1 MKKYSILLLILLFTG
16 YQAHSQVLISLLFGD
31 KLNSEYVEFGLDG
44 GADFSSLKGISSNTS
59 PNFYLGF
66 YFDFTIKKNPQWV
79 FNTGVIVKS
88 TMGAE
93 DIAVY
98 SLNNPDLDDA
108 FEGGS
113 VQRKI
118 NYFNVP
124 LVIKRKFGDH
134 FSTGVGTMLGLRY
147 KAHDVFTNKVIDK
160 EDLTYELDIKD
171 QTTHLD
177 AGLMGVINYKLM
189 SKLGMNIH
197 VKYYYG
203 LVNINKNDAEG
214 KQYNRS
220 VYLGVG
226 IPIGSRKN
234 KKVEATDNNTAE
246 KTN

>member
-1 MKKYSILLLILLFTG
+1 MKKHSILLIILLFSG
-16 YQAHSQVLISLLFGD
+16 YQTHSQVLISLLFGD
-31 KLNSEYVEFGLDG
+31 KLNSENIEFGLDG

-66 YFDFTIKKNPQWV
+66 YFDINIKKNPQWV

-98 SLNNPDLDDA
+98 SLNDADLDAA

-113 VQRKI
+113 IQRKI

-124 LVIKRKFGDH
+124 LVIKRKLGNH
-134 FSTGVGTMLGLRY
+134 FYGGLGTMLGLRY
-147 KAHDVFTNKVIDK
+147 KAHDVFTNKVKDK
-160 EDLTYELDIKD
+160 EDLNYKLDIKD
-171 QTTHLD
+171 QTTALD
-177 AGLMGVINYKLM
+177 AGLMASVNYKILTNM
-189 SKLGMNIH
+189 GMNINL
-197 VKYYYG
+197 KYYYG

-220 VYLGVG
+220 VYLGIG
-226 IPIGSRKN
+226 IPIGSGKN
-234 KKVEATDNNTAE
+234 KKDKEVETPSIE
-246 KTN
+246 K

>member
-1 MKKYSILLLILLFTG
+1 MFTG

-31 KLNSEYVEFGLDG
+31 KLNSEYIEFGLDG

-66 YFDFTIKKNPQWV
+66 YFDLTYKKNPKWV

-98 SLNNPDLDDA
+98 SLNNSDLDAA

-124 LVIKRKFGDH
+124 LIIKRKFGDH
-134 FSTGVGTMLGLRY
+134 FSTGIGTMLGLRY
-147 KAHDVFTNKVIDK
+147 KAHDVFTNTIVEK
-160 EDLTYELDIKD
+160 EDLSYELNIKD
-171 QTTHLD
+171 QTTDLD
-177 AGLMGVINYKLM
+177 AGLMGVINYKM
-189 SKLGMNIH
+189 VSKMGMNIH
-197 VKYYYG
+197 LKYYYG
-203 LVNINKNDAEG
+203 LVNINKNETEG

-220 VYLGVG
+220 LYLGVG
-226 IPIGSRKN
+226 IPIGRGKSE
-234 KKVEATDNNTAE
+234 KVKDTETTTTE